1 MSFVRRNMSRIAAI
15 RSNPGATTATGG
27 RASLNGSRISTTSA
41 SGRHQ
46 RLEEQQT
53 LFGSTSGDIET
64 VGFERIGTT
73 HASWIQLI
81 FSMVLTMTGFIFA
94 YHGCYSG
101 NECPGYYM
109 LLYLRA
115 LFWVA
120 TYVIHL
126 YMKNKHNRLKLLGY
140 HKFLRITHRQK
151 KAPLQ
156 LVSLSNLLIL
166 TIHTVVLEFYGTNFI
181 NDCYVKGLSLTLFLS
196 IWCLVEC
203 MILTYIHITYFVK
216 VRVFNTMRSPPDA
229 LTNSSAEI
237 RRNAH
242 HRVSAEEL
250 INQQFLMI
258 VKMMDDNR
266 HLQDKIR
273 EVRAAAHLINSESTH
288 LSLAEQS
295 LLGF

>member
-1 MSFVRRNMSRIAAI
+1 MSFVRRNMSQIPALRPSQGD
-15 RSNPGATTATGG
+15 R
-27 RASLNGSRISTTSA
+27 GSVDGSSMSTTPVL
-41 SGRHQ
+41 GRRH
-46 RLEEQQT
+46 RSEEQRT
-53 LFGSTSGDIET
+53 LFPTMTGDIET

-73 HASWIQLI
+73 HASWTQLI

-101 NECPGYYM
+101 NECPGYYII
-109 LLYLRA
+109 LYVRA
-115 LFWVA
+115 LFWVT
-120 TYVIHL
+120 TYFIHL
-126 YMKNKHNRLKLLGY
+126 YMKCKHNRLKLLGY

-166 TIHTVVLEFYGTNFI
+166 AIHTIVMDVYGANFI
-181 NDCYVKGLSLTLFLS
+181 NDCYIKGLSLTFFLS
-196 IWCLVEC
+196 VWCLVEC
-203 MILTYIHITYFVK
+203 MILTYIHVTYFVK
-216 VRVFNTMRSPPDA
+216 VRVFNTLRSPPDA
-229 LTNSSAEI
+229 LACSSSSEV
-237 RRNAH
+237 RRNAN

-295 LLGF
+295 MIGF

>member
-1 MSFVRRNMSRIAAI
+1 MSFIRRNMSQIAAI
-15 RSNPGATTATGG
+15 HSTSGTTGG
-27 RASLNGSRISTTSA
+27 RGSANGSFISSTSIY
-41 SGRHQ
+41 GQHQ
-46 RLEEQQT
+46 RPEDQQT
-53 LFGSTSGDIET
+53 LFPTMNGDIET
-64 VGFERIGTT
+64 VGFERVGTT
-73 HASWIQLI
+73 HASWVQLI
-81 FSMVLTMTGFIFA
+81 FSMILTMTGFIFA

-115 LFWVA
+115 LFWVT
-120 TYVIHL
+120 TYIIHL
-126 YMKNKHNRLKLLGY
+126 YMKSKHNRLKLLGY

-166 TIHTVVLEFYGTNFI
+166 TIHTIVLECYGTNFV

-229 LTNSSAEI
+229 LTGSSSAEI

-295 LLGF
+295 LIGF

>member
-1 MSFVRRNMSRIAAI
+1 MSFISRNVSQIAAL
-15 RSNPGATTATGG
+15 RSAPSTSSG
-27 RASLNGSRISTTSA
+27 RESMNGSSYSPM
-41 SGRHQ
+41 SPGRQ
-46 RLEEQQT
+46 PEDQQT
-53 LFGSTSGDIET
+53 LFPTITGDIT
-64 VGFERIGTT
+64 TIAFERVNTT
-73 HASWIQLI
+73 FASWIQLI
-81 FSMVLTMTGFIFA
+81 FSMILTMTGFIFA

-109 LLYLRA
+109 MLYLRA
-115 LFWVA
+115 FFWVA
-120 TYVIHL
+120 TYIIHL
-126 YMKNKHNRLKLLGY
+126 FMKSRHNRLKLLGY

-166 TIHTVVLEFYGTNFI
+166 TIHTIVLECYGSNFI
-181 NDCYVKGLSLTLFLS
+181 NDCYVKGFSLNLFLS

-229 LTNSSAEI
+229 LTGSASAEL
-237 RRNAH
+237 RRSAPH
-242 HRVSAEEL
+242 GVSPEEF

-258 VKMMDDNR
+258 VKMMDENR

-295 LLGF
+295 LIGF

>member
-15 RSNPGATTATGG
+15 RSNPVASSS
-27 RASLNGSRISTTSA
+27 RAGSCSST
-41 SGRHQ
+41 SGRQQHHQ
-46 RLEEQQT
+46 RFEDHHT
-53 LFGSTSGDIET
+53 MFGTTIGDIET

-81 FSMVLTMTGFIFA
+81 FSMILTMTGFIFA

-109 LLYLRA
+109 VLYLRA
-115 LFWVA
+115 LFWLA

-126 YMKNKHNRLKLLGY
+126 YMKSKHNRLKLLGY

-166 TIHTVVLEFYGTNFI
+166 TIHTIILELYGTNFI

-203 MILTYIHITYFVK
+203 MILTYIHVTYFVK

-229 LTNSSAEI
+229 LTSAEI

-288 LSLAEQS
+288 LSMAEQS